1 MRNLSAVTIV
11 VVLSAWSS
19 LAARGDDA
27 ETIATCMQ
35 GERDANRPVINCVG
49 RISDPCLQLP
59 EGQSTVGMVECIDKE
74 TKVWDG
80 MLNREYARL
89 LSAVNGKAAEAV
101 RKAQRNW
108 IALRDSDCTVPY
120 EIFEGGT
127 MAQPIAA
134 DCVRTHTAERA
145 VLVRAWRE
153 MAQPD

>member
-1 MRNLSAVTIV
+1 MLRPICAISAATIV
-11 VVLSAWSS
+11 IGLMTPCQADDAAT
-19 LAARGDDA
+19 LAA
-27 ETIATCMQ
+27 CMQ

-89 LSAVNGKAAEAV
+89 LSAVNGKAADEV

-108 IALRDSDCTVPY
+108 IASRDSDCVVPY
-120 EIFEGGT
+120 AIFEGGT

-134 DCVRTHTAERA
+134 DCVRSHTAERA

-153 MAQPD
+153 MAQPE